1 MDKVQKSVLG
11 TVDKEQKSA
20 VERAKYV
27 QKKSK
32 ANAVIHCNH

>member
-11 TVDKEQKSA
+11 TVNKVQKSV

-32 ANAVIHCNH
+32 ANAVILCNH

>member
-11 TVDKEQKSA
+11 TVDEVQKSV

>member
-11 TVDKEQKSA
+11 TVDEVKKSV

-27 QKKSK
+27 QKKCK

>member
-11 TVDKEQKSA
+11 TVDEVQKSV

-32 ANAVIHCNH
+32 ANAVIHSNH